1 VVLGALLTFGTTRL
15 NECRQRRREAAQRKQ
30 WVVENL
36 SAQLEFDRTA
46 VSDGQ
51 ETKFEAWR
59 GKLLSEG
66 YYAELEKLTERD
78 SDLGELAQAI
88 LRAGF
93 RLQDY
98 EDRRLKSRLEP
109 QFQQSLAQ
117 DLGKIIKGIKG
128 LRIEE

>member
-1 VVLGALLTFGTTRL
+1 MVLGALLTFGTTWL

-36 SAQLEFDRTA
+36 PAQLEFDRTA

>member
-1 VVLGALLTFGTTRL
+1 MLGALLTFGTTRL